1 MIPVAGYSLDI
12 DGWAMVNAG
21 MSRTPAATA
30 PGGCARENRRG
41 IEMVSLSRGAKRA
54 RTMNTFRMPARLAIG
69 LAALA
74 LLAAARPA
82 LAALQP
88 GNHPRQIEF
97 EGLLRSYQVHVPAS
111 YDGSADVPLVIDI
124 HGLGSNAAQQQVLS
138 GMAPLSD
145 QEGFIVA
152 YPNGVQA
159 RWNAGLCCGGTLD
172 DVGFIRAVVAAI
184 EAEATI
190 DRRRIY
196 VTGLSNGG
204 AMSHRLACDASDLFA
219 AAAPMAFPVP
229 FRPLSHC
236 QPLRSIP
243 VLTVMGLTDVLVSY
257 EGGLFP
263 SAAQTFAYWHD
274 INGCDAATPDVLVE
288 SGQSR
293 CETYTA
299 CRNGVQA
306 GLCSVVARALPNL
319 PTVSGHILY
328 LNDDFNLAQVAWSF
342 LSQFQLPPSVPAPL
356 GGLISGEA
364 TLRLKRNGRTT
375 SAVEWDITLGNGTWG
390 AEDATEAVYSGSVQ
404 YSGPSGRRATL
415 TVTRDSESRLLESIG
430 ELAAEIT
437 GAPEPL
443 GITSSKPLVFKGT
456 HARGRLRL
464 EASLPVDTDDAS
476 GRYTLRLK
484 GRVE

>member
-1 MIPVAGYSLDI
+1 
-12 DGWAMVNAG
+12 
-21 MSRTPAATA
+21 
-30 PGGCARENRRG
+30 
-41 IEMVSLSRGAKRA
+41 MVSLSPCAKRA
-54 RTMNTFRMPARLAIG
+54 KTVSTFRMPRPLAIG

-82 LAALQP
+82 PAALQP
-88 GNHPRQIEF
+88 GNHARQMEF
-97 EGLLRSYQVHVPAS
+97 EGILRLYQLHVPAS
-111 YDGSADVPLVIDI
+111 YDGSADVPLVVDI
-124 HGLGSNAAQQQVLS
+124 HGLGSNAAQQQILS
-138 GMAPLSD
+138 GMAALSE
-145 QEGFIVA
+145 QEGFIVV
-152 YPNGVQA
+152 YPNGVEQ
-159 RWNAGLCCGGTLD
+159 RWNAGICCGGTLD

-204 AMSHRLACDASDLFA
+204 AMSHRLACDAADLFA

-236 QPLRSIP
+236 QPVRSIP
-243 VLTVMGLTDVLVSY
+243 VLTVMGLTDALVSY

-274 INGCDAATPDVLVE
+274 INGCGAATPDVLVE

-293 CETYTA
+293 CETYSA
-299 CRNGVQA
+299 CQNGVQV
-306 GLCSVVARALPNL
+306 GLCSVVARAFPNL
-319 PTVSGHILY
+319 PTISGHILY
-328 LNDDFNLAQVAWSF
+328 LNDDFNLAQVAWGF

-364 TLRLKRNGRTT
+364 TLRLKGSGRTA
-375 SAVEWDITLGNGTWG
+375 SAVEWDLTLGNGPWA
-390 AEDATEAVYSGSVQ
+390 AEDATEAAYSGSVRH
-404 YSGPSGRRATL
+404 SGPSGRRVTL
-415 TVTRDSESRLLESIG
+415 TVTRDSGSRLFESIG
-430 ELAAEIT
+430 ELAAELT

-443 GITSSKPLVFKGT
+443 EITSPKTLTFEGT

-464 EASLPVDTDDAS
+464 KATLPVDTDNAS

-484 GRVE
+484 GSVE